1 MPQINEKIFKAYD
14 IRGEYPEELNETV
27 AFKVGQAISDFFFPT
42 QILVG
47 RDHRDSSEPLFQSIA
62 SGIMKQGVD
71 VIDIGVC
78 TSPMFYF
85 AVAIGD
91 YEAGAMIT
99 ASHNPYI
106 YNGIKIVKKMAI
118 PLGMGLGL
126 ENIKDLILEGNFHD
140 SEKQGTL
147 KSVDLTEKYIKYL
160 KIYQTIQLDKNL
172 KFILDPSNGPA
183 GKLAYKILGEQ
194 INTININFE
203 PTKDRIKDP
212 NPLKP
217 ETRKEAEDLVIAQK
231 ADGAFLWDG
240 DGDRF
245 FVLDEKA
252 RLIPGHF
259 VGAVLAEYILKKHPN
274 EKVICDL
281 RLSKAT
287 FKTIERNGGTPI
299 MSRVGHSYI
308 KNKMKQENAVFGA
321 EMSGHY
327 YFRGLASQGLQE
339 FYSDNGIL
347 PALYLLEII
356 SEKSKKLSELFDPFF
371 EKYFVS
377 EELNFK
383 VRDSQQTLKSIEDKF
398 SGINEEGEQAEIIKL
413 DGLTVQYKDWWFNIR
428 PSNTEPIIRLVLEA
442 NSKEKLKDKI
452 NLLTRLCIMQETVT
466 L

>member
-1 MPQINEKIFKAYD
+1 MSETNEKIFKAYD
-14 IRGEYPEELNETV
+14 VRGEYPDELNENVTY
-27 AFKVGQAISDFFFPT
+27 KIGQATADYFFPT
-42 QILVG
+42 QILIG
-47 RDHRDSSEPLFQSIA
+47 RDHRDSSYPLFQAVSG
-62 SGIMKQGVD
+62 GIMKQGVD
-71 VIDIGVC
+71 VVDIGVC

-85 AVAIGD
+85 AVASGD
-91 YEAGAMIT
+91 YEVGMMIT

-126 ENIKDLILEGNFHD
+126 ENIKDIVLENNFHE
-140 SEKQGTL
+140 SQRQGTMQLIDLTDKYVHYL
-147 KSVDLTEKYIKYL
+147 KSF
-160 KIYQTIQLDKNL
+160 QTTTIDKNL
-172 KFILDPSNGPA
+172 KMILDSSNGPA
-183 GKLAYKILGEQ
+183 GKLAHKVFGEQ
-194 INTININFE
+194 INSVAINFD
-203 PTKDRIKDP
+203 PTEDKTKDP

-217 ETRKEAEDLVIAQK
+217 DTRKDAEDLVIAQK

-287 FKTIERNGGTPI
+287 FKTIERSGGAPI

-308 KNKMKQENAVFGA
+308 KNKMRQENAVFGA

-327 YFRGLASQGLQE
+327 YFRGSASEGLHE

-347 PALYLLEII
+347 PALYLLEIM
-356 SEKSKKLSELFDPFF
+356 SERSKKLSELFDPFF

-377 EELNFK
+377 EEINFK
-383 VRDSQQTLKSIEDKF
+383 VRNPQQTLKLIEDTF
-398 SGINEEGEQAEIIKL
+398 SAIDKEGEQAEIIKL
-413 DGLTVQYKDWWFNIR
+413 DGLTVQYKNWWFNVR
-428 PSNTEPIIRLVLEA
+428 SSNTEPVMRVVVETD
-442 NSKEKLKDKI
+442 SKESLKEKI
-452 NLLTRLCIMQETVT
+452 DLITRIMQASK
-466 L
+466 